1 MAIQTYFKNFI
12 YFIIF
17 STCILVETSTFGQ
30 ANIKKTPPIKL
41 GGYLIYEKNGHGL
54 IATVELVGKGDFEEA
69 KKKCD
74 DLLANG
80 FDDWRL
86 PTKEEFDLIH
96 PKLNFKKLGNVGIF
110 KSTWYWTS
118 TEIDKGNALTHN
130 LNTGM
135 QTSYFKDFKC
145 NIMAVRSF

>member
-1 MAIQTYFKNFI
+1 MANQSYFKNI
-12 YFIIF
+12 LNFIICSAF
-17 STCILVETSTFGQ
+17 FLVSTSMFGQ
-30 ANIKKTPPIKL
+30 NNLKKTPLIKL

-69 KKKCD
+69 KKKCE
-74 DLLANG
+74 DLNANG

-96 PKLNFKKLGNVGIF
+96 PKLNFKKLGNAGIF

-118 TEIDKGNALTHN
+118 TEIDKENAWTHN

-135 QTSYFKDFKC
+135 QSSYFKDFKC

>member
-1 MAIQTYFKNFI
+1 MTVQSYIKNTI
-12 YFIIF
+12 HFIICATF
-17 STCILVETSTFGQ
+17 MLGASGLFGQ
-30 ANIKKTPPIKL
+30 DNIKKTPAIKL

-54 IATVELVGKGDFEEA
+54 VASVELVGKGDFEEA
-69 KKKCD
+69 KKKSEG
-74 DLLANG
+74 LNVNG

-96 PKLNFKKLGNVGIF
+96 PKLNFKKLGNAGIF
-110 KSTWYWTS
+110 KSTWFWTA
-118 TEIDKGNALTHN
+118 TEIDKGNAWTHN

-135 QTSYFKDFKC
+135 QSSYFKDFKC

>member
-1 MAIQTYFKNFI
+1 MTIRNLF
-12 YFIIF
+12 IF
-17 STCILVETSTFGQ
+17 SILSFCLNSTFAQ
-30 ANIKKTPPIKL
+30 NPNKKLPPIKQ
-41 GGYLIYEKNGHGL
+41 GGYVIYEKNGHGL
-54 IATVELVGKGDFEEA
+54 IATVELVGKGDFEDA

-74 DLLANG
+74 DLNANG

-96 PKLNFKKLGNVGIF
+96 PKLNFKKLGNAGIF

-118 TEIDKGNALTHN
+118 SEIDKGNAWTHN

-135 QTSYFKDFKC
+135 QSSYFKDFKC

>member
-1 MAIQTYFKNFI
+1 MTVQSYFKNLISLFFLIAFI
-12 YFIIF
+12 LG
-17 STCILVETSTFGQ
+17 TRTVFGQ
-30 ANIKKTPPIKL
+30 EIFKKIPTEKF

-54 IATVELVGKGDFEEA
+54 IATIELVGKNNFNEA

-74 DLLANG
+74 ELSTHG

-96 PKLNFKKLGNVGIF
+96 PKLNFKKRGNAGIF
-110 KSTWYWTS
+110 KSNWYWTS
-118 TEIDKGNALTHN
+118 TEIDKENAWTHN

-135 QTSYFKDFKC
+135 QSSYFKDFKC

>member
-1 MAIQTYFKNFI
+1 MAVQSTIKNTF
-12 YFIIF
+12 YFIIC
-17 STCILVETSTFGQ
+17 STLMLGATSMFGQ
-30 ANIKKTPPIKL
+30 DNIKKTPPVKL

-54 IATVELVGKGDFEEA
+54 IASVELVGKGDFEDA

-74 DLLANG
+74 DLNTNG

-96 PKLNFKKLGNVGIF
+96 PKLNFKKLGNGGIF

-118 TEIDKGNALTHN
+118 TEIDKGNAWTHN

-135 QTSYFKDFKC
+135 QSSYFKDFKC

>member
-1 MAIQTYFKNFI
+1 MPAKSSVKNI
-12 YFIIF
+12 IRFIICATF
-17 STCILVETSTFGQ
+17 LLGGSNIFGQ
-30 ANIKKTPPIKL
+30 DIIKKTPPIKL

-54 IATVELVGKGDFEEA
+54 IATVELVGKSDFEDA

-74 DLLANG
+74 DLNANG

-96 PKLNFKKLGNVGIF
+96 PKLNFKKLGNAGLF

-118 TEIDKGNALTHN
+118 TEIDKGHAWTHN

-135 QTSYFKDFKC
+135 QSSYFKDFKC
-145 NIMAVRSF
+145 SIMALRSF

>member
-1 MAIQTYFKNFI
+1 MTIRNLF
-12 YFIIF
+12 IF
-17 STCILVETSTFGQ
+17 SLLCFCAFQSLAQNPS
-30 ANIKKTPPIKL
+30 KKLPPIKM
-41 GGYLIYEKNGHGL
+41 GGYVIYEKNGHGL
-54 IATVELVGKGDFEEA
+54 IATVELVGKGDFEDA

-74 DLLANG
+74 DLNANG

-96 PKLNFKKLGNVGIF
+96 PKLNFKKLGNAGIF

-118 TEIDKGNALTHN
+118 SEIDKGNAWTHN

-135 QTSYFKDFKC
+135 QSSYFKDFKC